1 MYCDGHK
8 EGFLEQTLLF
18 PSPFV
23 CKCQCYWNL
32 KAAIF
37 ITQMGLYVHLFFCD
51 VHVAVT
57 FERCLELLL
66 AMTGYCLN

>member
-1 MYCDGHK
+1 ML
-8 EGFLEQTLLF
+8 LE
-18 PSPFV
+18 
-23 CKCQCYWNL
+23 L
-32 KAAIF
+32 KAAIC
-37 ITQMGLYVHLFFCD
+37 ITQMGLCYVHLFFCD